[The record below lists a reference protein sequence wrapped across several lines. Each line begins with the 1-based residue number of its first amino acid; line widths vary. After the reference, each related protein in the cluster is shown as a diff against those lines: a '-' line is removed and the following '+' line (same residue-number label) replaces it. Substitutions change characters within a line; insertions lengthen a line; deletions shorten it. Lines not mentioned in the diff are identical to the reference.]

1 MKNTI
6 ALLTLGLSLT
16 SVNVFSQEKQ
26 LQSTSTIELQE
37 RVNQLQNR
45 FDKLQHQYRNYSSTN
60 NGSQDVIIH
69 KIEQENYKDLYVKL
83 DELQNRLNQL
93 YVKRNNQFQLLR
105 KSIQSTTAQVES
117 ESEADSLLI
126 LVKNNQ
132 KVVQKT
138 ADRVPLSEQK
148 EYLELSKKLEEQIHL
163 LETYRK
169 EDQEQFR
176 QRYDSLQNEIKNM
189 NDNFHE
195 KIDHEY
201 ERLREYNQL
210 DTLQTKLVLA
220 EAPRQA
226 EQTEVVKT
234 PAVAVPVETK
244 VVEKIVNVPAEIPD
258 NDKDGILNDIDKCP
272 NVFGTLK
279 NEGCPQAQAEP
290 VRTVMV
296 PAAPVQPKI
305 VERIIEKQPETRIV
319 EVEKKINFLAQ
330 SIFFKTNSDSIQG
343 ISQSNLNQIV
353 GLMQQFPNSN
363 FVIAGH
369 TDSVGNAVYNKTL
382 SQKRAQ
388 AVVAYLIQKGIQP
401 NQLVA
406 VGYGEE
412 LPIASNN
419 TAQGREQNRRVE
431 IKIK

>member
-16 SVNVFSQEKQ
+16 NLNVFSQQQRLE
-26 LQSTSTIELQE
+26 SASTIELQE
-37 RVNQLQNR
+37 KVNQLQSR
-45 FDKLQHQYRNYSSTN
+45 FDKLQHQYN
-60 NGSQDVIIH
+60 SQQSVNDANHEVIVH
-69 KIEQENYKDLYVKL
+69 KIEQESYKDLYEKL
-83 DELQNRLNQL
+83 DELQVRLNQL
-93 YVKRNNQFQLLR
+93 YLKRNKQFQLLQ
-105 KSIQSTTAQVES
+105 KNIQSTTKQVQS
-117 ESEADSLLI
+117 EHEADSLLI

-132 KVVQKT
+132 QAIQKT
-138 ADRVPLSEQK
+138 ANAAPPNEQK

-169 EDQEQFR
+169 EDKEQFSK
-176 QRYDSLQNEIKNM
+176 RYDSLQNEIKNM
-189 NDNFHE
+189 NNRFHE

-201 ERLREYNQL
+201 ERLRDYNRL
-210 DTLQTKLVLA
+210 DTLQTKLALA
-220 EAPRQA
+220 DTSQK
-226 EQTEVVKT
+226 EVKET
-234 PAVAVPVETK
+234 PATPIATK